1 LERSPAVSRHHWK
14 LQNSAHRSAFL
25 FSWTPIGRAITQR
38 LKGQNAPNS
47 EKLDEILD
55 SVFELQGMMERV
67 GADMEDMQ
75 DRLSFAERL
84 LTAGAGKEKELTPA

>member
-1 LERSPAVSRHHWK
+1 MDPAATLGIILALIVM
-14 LQNSAHRSAFL
+14 LPPSAFL

-38 LKGQNAPNS
+38 LKGQNAPES
-47 EKLDEILD
+47 EKFDEILD
-55 SVFELQGMMERV
+55 SVFELHGTMDRV

-84 LTAGAGKEKELTPA
+84 LTAGAEREKELTPV